1 MGDEKNITNKTEISD
16 VCEKESNSEI
26 EQEKIDEIEDDQQK
40 SEASN
45 PLGNATEETV
55 RDIDEDSSQ
64 EEIIEIQEV
73 GIDDPLQKQGTESI
87 TGNEIEDDKPNSDDG
102 KLIDDNQV
110 DEETGK
116 EAGGAGMIESAVNS
130 QEDVAISS
138 NVEDDENEEKNI
150 TNKTEN
156 SDVFEKGNDDLKKIN
171 EIKDDQ
177 QESEVSSPL
186 GNATEETIQ
195 DMDKDSSLEEIIEIK
210 ETEIDDPQEEGTEFL
225 KSNEIEDDKPNSDA
239 AKFIDDNQVDEES
252 EKEVGEAGMTESA
265 INSQEDFVISSDVEK
280 DGKDEKNITNKTEIS
295 DDSKDEQ
302 EKIDFIE
309 DDQPKSEADPPQEEG
324 TESLKIK

>member
-87 TGNEIEDDKPNSDDG
+87 TGNEIEDD
-102 KLIDDNQV
+102 NQV

-156 SDVFEKGNDDLKKIN
+156 SDVFEKGNDDLKKI
-171 EIKDDQ
+171 
-177 QESEVSSPL
+177 
-186 GNATEETIQ
+186 
-195 DMDKDSSLEEIIEIK
+195 
-210 ETEIDDPQEEGTEFL
+210 
-225 KSNEIEDDKPNSDA
+225 
-239 AKFIDDNQVDEES
+239 
-252 EKEVGEAGMTESA
+252 
-265 INSQEDFVISSDVEK
+265 
-280 DGKDEKNITNKTEIS
+280 
-295 DDSKDEQ
+295 
-302 EKIDFIE
+302 
-309 DDQPKSEADPPQEEG
+309 
-324 TESLKIK
+324 